1 MSVNFP
7 NQHLQGE
14 WHFIH
19 MEYKSKNS
27 FISASEAFG
36 QHPKCPIAH
45 ESTLKR
51 WDLSVN
57 KAPNNNWASTLKC
70 GLNFHHNLYNF
81 PSYAPLESISIANK
95 LTIIQWYNAAYI
107 HTSY

>member
-7 NQHLQGE
+7 KQHLQGE
-14 WHFIH
+14 WQFIH

-45 ESTLKR
+45 EST
-51 WDLSVN
+51 
-57 KAPNNNWASTLKC
+57 
-70 GLNFHHNLYNF
+70 F
-81 PSYAPLESISIANK
+81 K
-95 LTIIQWYNAAYI
+95 LAKKKNGI
-107 HTSY
+107 